1 MNLKAYRATY
11 RMTQGELAIAFGIF
25 IAFCMKYVWPPIM
38 QALEERTKKIADGLA
53 AAERGRHEQEL
64 AEKRAQQ
71 VISEAKEQANEI
83 ISQAQRRSNEIVDES
98 KDTARVEGERILMSA
113 QAEIEQEANKAKDE
127 LRGQV
132 GSIALAGAAKI
143 LNREIDDKAH
153 TDLLK
158 ELVSRI

>member
-1 MNLKAYRATY
+1 MNMNATLIG
-11 RMTQGELAIAFGIF
+11 QALAF
-25 IAFCMKYVWPPIM
+25 IVFIGFCMKYVWPPIM

-71 VISEAKEQANEI
+71 VIHEAKEQASEI
-83 ISQAQRRSNEIVDES
+83 VSQAQRRGNEIVDES
-98 KDTARVEGERILMSA
+98 KDNAHVEGERILTSA
-113 QAEIEQEANKAKDE
+113 KTEIEQEANRAKDE

-143 LNREIDDKAH
+143 LGREIDAKAH
-153 TDLLK
+153 TDLLE

>member
-1 MNLKAYRATY
+1 MNMNATLIG
-11 RMTQGELAIAFGIF
+11 QAIAFAIF

-38 QALEERTKKIADGLA
+38 QALEDRTKKIAEGLA

-71 VISEAKEQANEI
+71 VIHEAKEQANDI
-83 ISQAQRRSNEIVDES
+83 ISQAQRRGNDIVDES
-98 KDTARVEGERILMSA
+98 KEFARVEGERILTTA
-113 QAEIEQEANKAKDE
+113 QAEIEQEANRAKDE

-132 GSIALAGAAKI
+132 STIALAGAAKI
-143 LNREIDDKAH
+143 LDREIDDKAH
-153 TDLLK
+153 TDLLD

>member
-1 MNLKAYRATY
+1 MNMNATLIG
-11 RMTQGELAIAFGIF
+11 QAIAFAIF
-25 IAFCMKYVWPPIM
+25 IVFCMKCVWPPIM

-71 VISEAKEQANEI
+71 VIHEAKEQANEI
-83 ISQAQRRSNEIVDES
+83 ISLAQRRSNEIVDES
-98 KDTARVEGERILMSA
+98 KDTARIEGERILTTA
-113 QAEIEQEANKAKDE
+113 HAEIEQEANRARDE

-143 LNREIDDKAH
+143 LNREIDNKAH
-153 TDLLK
+153 TDLLE

>member
-1 MNLKAYRATY
+1 MNINATLIG
-11 RMTQGELAIAFGIF
+11 QAIAFGIF

-98 KDTARVEGERILMSA
+98 KDTARVEGERILTSA
-113 QAEIEQEANKAKDE
+113 QAEIEQEANKVKDE

>member
-1 MNLKAYRATY
+1 MNINATLIG
-11 RMTQGELAIAFGIF
+11 QAIAFGIF

-98 KDTARVEGERILMSA
+98 KDTARVEGERILISA
-113 QAEIEQEANKAKDE
+113 QAAIEQEANKVKDE

>member
-1 MNLKAYRATY
+1 MNMNATLIG
-11 RMTQGELAIAFGIF
+11 QAIAFAIF

-38 QALEERTKKIADGLA
+38 QALEDRTKKIAEGLA

-71 VISEAKEQANEI
+71 VIHEAKEQANDI
-83 ISQAQRRSNEIVDES
+83 ISQAQRRGNDIVDES
-98 KDTARVEGERILMSA
+98 KESARVEGERILTTA
-113 QAEIEQEANKAKDE
+113 QAEIAQEANRAKDE

-132 GSIALAGAAKI
+132 STISLAGAAKI
-143 LNREIDDKAH
+143 LDREIDDKAH
-153 TDLLK
+153 TDLLD

>member
-1 MNLKAYRATY
+1 MNLNATLI
-11 RMTQGELAIAFGIF
+11 GELIAFIVF
-25 IAFCMKYVWPPIM
+25 VWFCMKYVWPPIM

-71 VISEAKEQANEI
+71 VIHEAKEQANDI
-83 ISQAQRRSNEIVDES
+83 ISLAQRRSNEIVDES
-98 KDTARVEGERILMSA
+98 KDTARVEGERILTSA

>member
-1 MNLKAYRATY
+1 MNMNATLIG
-11 RMTQGELAIAFGIF
+11 QAIAFAIF
-25 IAFCMKYVWPPIM
+25 IVFCMKYVWPPIM

-71 VISEAKEQANEI
+71 VIHEAKEQANEI
-83 ISQAQRRSNEIVDES
+83 ISLAQRRSNEIVDES
-98 KDTARVEGERILMSA
+98 KDTARIEGERILTTA
-113 QAEIEQEANKAKDE
+113 HAEIEQEANRARDE

-143 LNREIDDKAH
+143 LNREIDNKAH
-153 TDLLK
+153 TDLLE